1 MKNLRS
7 IFFKEENMKKG
18 IFVRVISAFLLLAL
32 LSALLIACADDSK
45 ASENETS
52 EQTAASEAPEEGG
65 IPEDALP
72 EELNFNRTF
81 KILGNENRKLQ
92 YYNDGSTES
101 NTIGMVI
108 YERNMTVEERL
119 GVELSW
125 TFLAG
130 EGNDIPNFI
139 NRIRATSE
147 AGDAFDGVVAYNL
160 VPQIVASEG
169 LAANLYHTEYI
180 DLSAPWWPGVYTR
193 EMIVNDQLYCLV
205 ESGSYGLLNHMMAM
219 YFNNEMLES
228 RHLQSPYELLTNNEW
243 TVGKLKEMIKETY
256 EDKDNDSK
264 VSDGDIFGYCTGT
277 KSKMDCWFFG
287 LGNQFAKVQDDEVIS
302 LLDGDHIGK
311 FVDTMVD
318 FFEGDDAYHYDS
330 TQFKMF
336 KEKRAYFYCSSVMLS
351 EQLAAVPDTTYDYG
365 VVPMPKMDSS
375 QERYYT
381 HVANC
386 HDTWCV
392 PYNVKDMDCTSAVI
406 ECMASEALRQI
417 DPYYF
422 ETYVKIRT
430 APDERL
436 AGMYDLIRDSVT
448 FDFTYLF
455 SRVYSSMPGNLV
467 KNCYLNPEKNQ
478 WSTVYAG
485 KKLELDAS
493 FAEIVKTFENK

>member
-1 MKNLRS
+1 
-7 IFFKEENMKKG
+7 MKKG
-18 IFVRVISAFLLLAL
+18 LFVRAISSLLLLAML
-32 LSALLIACADDSK
+32 AALLIACAKDSN
-45 ASENETS
+45 ANEAAPGQQTS
-52 EQTAASEAPEEGG
+52 ATEGTEEAGLPN
-65 IPEDALP
+65 DALP
-72 EELNFNRTF
+72 ENLDFDRIV
-81 KILGNENRKLQ
+81 KILGNENRKPQ
-92 YYNDGSTES
+92 YYNDGSAES
-101 NTIGMVI
+101 TTIGRVI
-108 YERNMTVEERL
+108 YERNMTVEDRL

-125 TFLAG
+125 TFLPG
-130 EGNDIPNFI
+130 EGDNIPTFI

-147 AGDAFDGVVAYNL
+147 AGDAFDGVIAYNL

-169 LAANLYHTEYI
+169 LAANLYDTKYI
-180 DLSAPWWPGVYTR
+180 DLSAPWWPSVYTR

-219 YFNNEMLES
+219 YFNNELLES
-228 RHLQSPYELLTNNEW
+228 RQLESPYELVANNEW
-243 TVGKLKEMIKETY
+243 TVAKLKEMIKGTY
-256 EDKDNDSK
+256 EDKDNDQK
-264 VSDGDIFGYCTGT
+264 VGEGDILGYCTGT

-302 LLDGDHIGK
+302 LMDGDHIGK

-318 FFEGDDAYHYDS
+318 FFSTEDALYFETS
-330 TQFKMF
+330 QFKMF
-336 KEKRAYFYCSSVMLS
+336 REKRAYFYCSSVMLS
-351 EQLAAVPDTTYDYG
+351 ENLAEVPDTTYNYG

-392 PYNVKDMDCTSAVI
+392 PYNVKDMDCTSAMM

-422 ETYVKIRT
+422 ETYVKLRT

-467 KNCYLNPEKNQ
+467 KNCYLDPAKYQ

-485 KKLELDAS
+485 KKSELDAS
-493 FAEIVKTFENK
+493 FAQIVKTFENK